1 MINISEPCFDELEE
15 KAILEVLR
23 SGHVASGPKVAEF
36 EAKFALYLGVKF
48 SSALSSGTAALHL
61 ACLALGVGEGDEVIT
76 TPFSFIASSNA
87 AVYCGAKPVFVD
99 IEEKSFN
106 LDPDLIEGV
115 ITPRTKAILVV
126 HLYGRPADMKK
137 ILGIAKKHN
146 LKVIEDACQAH
157 GASIDG
163 KKVGTWG
170 DVGCFSFYATKNMT
184 TVEGGM
190 VVSDDKELIEKI
202 NSLRNHGSRVRY
214 VHEDLGFNFRLTDLN
229 AAIGLVQ
236 LKKLDDFNQ
245 KRRQNATYLNKQL
258 RGLENISLP
267 TLSEGMVVHQYSVI
281 LDETLDREKVR
292 ESMLEAGVGTGVFY
306 PIPIHKQ
313 KRYLESNPGL
323 SLKVSERMS
332 KKVLSLPIHPKLS
345 TKDLDQVASV
355 LKRSLGS

>member
-23 SGHVASGPKVAEF
+23 SGHVASGPKVKEF
-36 EAKFALYLGVKF
+36 EEEFALYLGVKF

-137 ILGIAKKHN
+137 ILGIAKKHD

-163 KKVGTWG
+163 KKVGGWG
-170 DVGCFSFYATKNMT
+170 DVGSFSFYATKNMT

-214 VHEDLGFNFRLTDLN
+214 VHEDLGFNFRLADLN

-236 LKKLDDFNQ
+236 LKKLDDFNK

-258 RGLENISLP
+258 RGLENIFLP